1 MNKFTNPNDPEN
13 AQLKAVLKRWI
24 SEKLTLSS
32 ETLIEIEEHQC
43 TEASCVHAET
53 VFQVKNTEGGYD
65 VYKIAKPLVFIRK
78 WDIEGMKK
86 STSKL
91 VLHKH

>member
-1 MNKFTNPNDPEN
+1 MNTFKNPNDPDN
-13 AQLKAVLKRWI
+13 TQLKSTLKNWI
-24 SEKLTLSS
+24 SAHLKLSK
-32 ETLIEIEEHQC
+32 EAIIDIEEHQC

-53 VFQVKNTEGGYD
+53 LFQTPNTEGGYD

-78 WDIEGMKK
+78 WDIEAMKK
-86 STSKL
+86 STSKI